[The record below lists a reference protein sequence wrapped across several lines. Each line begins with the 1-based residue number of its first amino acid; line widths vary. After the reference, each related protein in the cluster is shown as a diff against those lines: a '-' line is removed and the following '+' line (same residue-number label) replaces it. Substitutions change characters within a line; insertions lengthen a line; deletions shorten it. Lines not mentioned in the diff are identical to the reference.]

1 MRSRNL
7 IILAFV
13 AVALGVFIFFVERH
27 RPTTDARLERAD
39 RLFQE
44 LDGDT
49 IVALELETSHGP
61 ILLAKTDDEWRLV
74 EPLGYPAD
82 AAVVKTL
89 IDAIANL
96 DVERT
101 LPVGEVAPG
110 DYGLDAPDLGVTL
123 VDSRGGRFSLAVGDE
138 APLGSNR
145 AVLRG
150 NEEAIILVP
159 GFFVAS
165 LDKGADQWRSRD
177 VVDLLEHDLE
187 SVEIETAEDR
197 IRVEQVGG
205 RWQLREPLA
214 DLADPDQIRSL
225 ISELNTLR
233 VSEFLSDDVDGGE
246 LGLDS
251 PAYRVRLKP
260 RDSDDQVTLEL
271 AAATEEAGTVVCRR
285 DGSDLFRVPSSIAI
299 RLSKAPVLWRSDKVW
314 PLVSWD
320 VAKVEVSVDDE
331 DLVFDKIED
340 PDLGKIWRFADGSE
354 VDNAELNRRL
364 SALAD
369 LEVRE
374 YDLVL
379 PPTRVMGSVIL
390 VLDDD
395 GGAEGLTY
403 TFFAPLEEGG
413 HAAVRV
419 SSRNNVMGID
429 AVSAETI
436 VGNLDSLRPADA
448 APAADDGAIPEFE

>member
-7 IILAFV
+7 IILASV

-39 RLFQE
+39 RLFQD

-49 IVALELETSHGP
+49 VVGLELETSHGP
-61 ILLAKTDDEWRLV
+61 IRMARTDDEWRLV
-74 EPLGYPAD
+74 EPLDYPAD

-110 DYGLDAPDLGVTL
+110 DYGLDAPNLGVTL
-123 VDSRGGRFSLAVGDE
+123 VDSQGGRFSLAVGDE
-138 APLGSNR
+138 IPLGSNR
-145 AVLRG
+145 AVLRD
-150 NEEAIILVP
+150 NEETIILVP

-165 LDKGADQWRSRD
+165 LDKDADRWRSRD
-177 VVDLLEHDLE
+177 VVDLLEQDLE
-187 SVEIETAEDR
+187 SVEIDTAEDR
-197 IRVEQVGG
+197 IRVERAGG
-205 RWQLREPLA
+205 RWQLQEPLA
-214 DLADPDQIRSL
+214 DLADPDQMRSL

-246 LGLDS
+246 LGLDP

-260 RDSDDQVTLEL
+260 RDGDDQVTLEL
-271 AAATEEAGTVVCRR
+271 SAAQEEAGTIVCRR
-285 DGSDLFRVPSSIAI
+285 NGSDLFRVPSSIAI
-299 RLSKAPVLWRSDKVW
+299 RLSKAPVLWRSDRVW

-320 VAKVEVSVDDE
+320 VAKIEFAAGSEEILLDRVDGLWQAEDGGEINNPEVS
-331 DLVFDKIED
+331 
-340 PDLGKIWRFADGSE
+340 
-354 VDNAELNRRL
+354 RRL

-374 YDLVL
+374 HDLVL
-379 PPTRVMGSVIL
+379 PPTRVMGTVIV

-395 GGAEGLTY
+395 EGAEGLTY

-419 SSRNNVMGID
+419 SSRNNVMAVD

-436 VGNLDSLRPADA
+436 VGNLQNLRPAVEGS
-448 APAADDGAIPEFE
+448 PAEE